1 MARPVATA
9 GSGYRIDRRQER
21 SFTAALAVAH
31 RVVARHRLACVGAAI
46 CLGVVIAVLTG
57 PSLDR
62 NPPDAVHVSALL
74 LPPSPAWWLGTDDLG
89 RDILSRLLA
98 GGRISLGVGLAAT
111 VAAAVVGVP
120 AGLVSG
126 FWRGWVDGALMRLMD
141 LLFSIPTM
149 VLAIAIVGVLGPSLT
164 NATLAIAVVAMPQF
178 ARLVRGQVLALR
190 EEEFIQAAWAVGAQ
204 PLRILRRH
212 LLPNLLGLIVVQGTL
227 TVSFAILTEATLSFL
242 GLGVQPPTSSWGSM
256 LRYGYP
262 FLDQS
267 PWAAV
272 VPGAAIMLTV
282 LGLNLLGD
290 GIRDVL
296 DPHLRA

>member
-1 MARPVATA
+1 MDRLAAAGIRYRTAHRRRRPFAR
-9 GSGYRIDRRQER
+9 
-21 SFTAALAVAH
+21 ALAAA
-31 RVVARHRLACVGAAI
+31 RRGAARHRFACAGAAI
-46 CLGVVIAVLTG
+46 CLGVVIAVLAG

-62 NPPDAVHVSALL
+62 NPPDAVHVSALM
-74 LPPSPAWWLGTDDLG
+74 LPPSPASWLGTDDLG

-98 GGRISLGVGLAAT
+98 GGRISLGVGLTAT
-111 VAAAVVGVP
+111 AAAAVVGVP
-120 AGLVSG
+120 AGMVSG

-141 LLFSIPTM
+141 LLFSVPTM
-149 VLAIAIVGVLGPSLT
+149 VLAIAIVGVLGPNLT

-190 EEEFIQAAWAVGAQ
+190 EAEFVQAARAVGARPVQ
-204 PLRILRRH
+204 ILRRH
-212 LLPNLLGLIVVQGTL
+212 LLPNLLGLVVVQGTL

-262 FLDQS
+262 FLDQA

-272 VPGAAIMLTV
+272 VPGAAIMITV

-296 DPHLRA
+296 DPHLRT